1 MADLVRF
8 KDIYQNEEAL
18 SFKDMYTVEYR
29 PGEDELVNYRAY
41 RRKRTIGVG
50 EGGPIGESTD
60 MEEAQLDEIQIG
72 WYHKTQKY
80 HTIKHP
86 DGSHYG
92 VYDHSS
98 YGKSG
103 YEIRKI
109 KDKDGNSLRAKES
122 RSSKHMDRYMAGPK
136 GGPTAAAKK
145 WVAKHGGKIH
155 NHKVKESVEWVCV
168 GESTD
173 MEEALNMQQR
183 MKRSRLMKRMKAKI
197 KIGRQRAKRKM
208 ADKGKLEKRANRAAR
223 DVIVRKLTKDIP
235 KSELTYARKQEIEKR
250 LDKPAMKARLKRMA
264 RKMFPQIRKKEVQRK
279 KG

>member
-50 EGGPIGESTD
+50 EGGP
-60 MEEAQLDEIQIG
+60 
-72 WYHKTQKY
+72 
-80 HTIKHP
+80 
-86 DGSHYG
+86 
-92 VYDHSS
+92 
-98 YGKSG
+98 
-103 YEIRKI
+103 
-109 KDKDGNSLRAKES
+109 
-122 RSSKHMDRYMAGPK
+122 
-136 GGPTAAAKK
+136 
-145 WVAKHGGKIH
+145 
-155 NHKVKESVEWVCV
+155 V

-173 MEEALNMQQR
+173 MDEALNVQQR

-197 KIGRQRAKRKM
+197 KIGRERAKRKM
-208 ADKGKLEKRANRAAR
+208 APKEKLLKRANRKAR
-223 DVIVRKLTKDIP
+223 DAIVRKITKDIP

-250 LDKPAMKARLKRMA
+250 LDKPQMKARIQRMA
-264 RKMFPQIRKKEVQRK
+264 RKMFPQIRKAEVQRK